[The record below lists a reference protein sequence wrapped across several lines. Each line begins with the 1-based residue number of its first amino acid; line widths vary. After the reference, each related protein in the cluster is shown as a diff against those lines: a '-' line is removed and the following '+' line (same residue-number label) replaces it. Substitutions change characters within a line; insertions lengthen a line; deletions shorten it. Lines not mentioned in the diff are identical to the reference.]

1 MKTIHLTYLSA
12 LLGCFVS
19 GAQAGDVRLGGELKS
34 EVTQGLSDV
43 EGLLGTSRQS
53 LVSPQEMNMN
63 GRLDGQ
69 TQIELNQLQA
79 QANGPTSSPAQKA
92 RAGQAAWILGL
103 IHLHGA
109 GVPLNPAQA
118 KQWFL
123 RSAEYGHPMA
133 RAGLSW
139 CAYDGCQTYPDFAE
153 ALTQAQSLMSVDRA
167 RALYMMWLIEEKMRP
182 LHEVNPSVA
191 NEAPAAPSPLL
202 QQAADGG
209 NVHAMLEVG
218 IFWVQKKVYSN
229 ALVWFERASSDSM
242 AALANVQWVRKH
254 LAQEQSARQ
263 TPSSNTLG
271 QSSDALFSRARKYHR
286 GEGTQVNYTEAVRL
300 YREAEAAGS
309 IKARKML
316 SLIFSRISPDG
327 TMDLAWMRQL
337 AEMDVAAIV
346 PKQEEST
353 ESTLMQREPSPL
365 MDLMPLKWR
374 RWVRNQSVS

>member
-1 MKTIHLTYLSA
+1 MKSIHLTYLSA
-12 LLGCFVS
+12 LLGCWVS
-19 GAQAGDVRLGGELKS
+19 AAQAADVRLGGEPKS

-43 EGLLGTSRQS
+43 EGLLGTSRQP
-53 LVSPQEMNMN
+53 LISPQETNMN

-69 TQIELNQLQA
+69 AQRELNQLQA
-79 QANGPTSSPAQKA
+79 QANGPASNPAQKA

-123 RSAEYGHPMA
+123 RSAAYGHPMA
-133 RAGLSW
+133 SAGLSW
-139 CAYDGCQTYPDFAE
+139 CAYDGCQTSPDFSE
-153 ALTQAQSLMSVDRA
+153 ALTQAQSLMSVDRP

-191 NEAPAAPSPLL
+191 NEAPATPSPLL

-209 NVHAMLEVG
+209 NIHAMLEVG
-218 IFWVQKKVYSN
+218 IFWVQKKVYRN
-229 ALVWFERASSDSM
+229 ALVWFERASPDSM
-242 AALANVQWVRKH
+242 AAQSNAQWVRKH

-271 QSSDALFSRARKYHR
+271 QSADALFSRARQYHR
-286 GEGTQVNYTEAVRL
+286 GEGAPVNYTEAVRL
-300 YREAEAAGS
+300 YRRAEAAGS

-316 SLIFSRISPDG
+316 SLIFSRVSPDG
-327 TMDLAWMRQL
+327 TMDLSWMRQL
-337 AEMDVAAIV
+337 AEMDVTAMV

-365 MDLMPLKWR
+365 TDLMPLNWR
-374 RWVRNQSVS
+374 RRVSKQPVS